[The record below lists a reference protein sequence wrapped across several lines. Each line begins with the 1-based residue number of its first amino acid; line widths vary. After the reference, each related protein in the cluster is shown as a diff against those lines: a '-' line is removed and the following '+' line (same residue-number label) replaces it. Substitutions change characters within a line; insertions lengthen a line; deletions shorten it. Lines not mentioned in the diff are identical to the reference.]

1 MYHVFDVF
9 LKGKVYFVNFGLFE
23 TQIIQNYYQVCCEI
37 CSCRKSFEQVLITG
51 WWLLRISFKRLRKKH
66 TRKNCS

>member
-37 CSCRKSFEQVLITG
+37 CSCRKSFEQVVITG
-51 WWLLRISFKRLRKKH
+51 
-66 TRKNCS
+66 